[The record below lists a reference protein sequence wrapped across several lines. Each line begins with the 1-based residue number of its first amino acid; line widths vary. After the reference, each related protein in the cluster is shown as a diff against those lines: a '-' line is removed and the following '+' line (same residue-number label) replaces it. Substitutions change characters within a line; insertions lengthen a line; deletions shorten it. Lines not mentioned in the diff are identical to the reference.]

1 MLNKIRTFA
10 TPLIAVLV
18 LVLMI
23 LWLAGAFESKI
34 APDEIKPARQNTG
47 ETIMLATTRLP
58 VYENVPATVRSKQS
72 SDVAA
77 RILATISAI
86 HVKAGDSVK
95 QGDLLIELDN
105 RDLQA
110 NASQAR
116 ENVNAIKARLLQ
128 AKAQFNRAKSLYSKE
143 SMTKA
148 DMESAAAAYDSL
160 KAQLGSA
167 RQQLQAAVTA
177 LSYSRIKAAYPARVI
192 DRFAEPG
199 DMASPGMKLLTLYD
213 PQALRIEAHI
223 RESLAL
229 NLQIGQSLQ
238 THVAAVDKNILAT
251 IEEIVPA
258 ADPGARS
265 FLIKAKIEQQSQLM
279 PGMFARIR
287 IPAGETDQLLIPESA
302 IVQFGQLDVVWVL
315 EKDIPVRRFIR
326 LGKRYKDGQVAVISG
341 LSDGEKLLVKDQQ
354 RGL

>member
-34 APDEIKPARQNTG
+34 APGEIKPARQNTG
-47 ETIMLATTRLP
+47 ETLTLATTRLP
-58 VYENVPATVRSKQS
+58 SYENVPATVRSKQS
-72 SDVAA
+72 SDVAS

-95 QGDLLIELDN
+95 QGDLLIELDS

-110 NASQAR
+110 NAAQAR

-128 AKAQFNRAKSLYSKE
+128 AKSQFKRAKSLFSKE

-148 DMESAAAAYDSL
+148 DMEKAAAGYDSL
-160 KAQLGSA
+160 KAQLASA
-167 RQQLQAAVTA
+167 RQQQQAAGTA
-177 LSYSRIKAAYPARVI
+177 LSYSRIKAAYSARVI

-213 PQALRIEAHI
+213 PQALRIDAHI

-229 NLQIGQSLQ
+229 NLQIGQTLQ
-238 THVAAVDKNILAT
+238 AHIAAVDKTIPAT

-265 FLIKAKIEQQSQLM
+265 FLIKAKVEQQTQLL

-287 IPAGETDQLLIPESA
+287 IPAGETDQLLIPEST
-302 IVQFGQLDVVWVL
+302 IRQFGQLDVVWVL
-315 EKDIPVRRFIR
+315 ENDTPVRRFIR
-326 LGKRYKDGQVAVISG
+326 LGKRYEDGRVAVISG
-341 LSDGEKLLVKDQQ
+341 LSDGEKLLVKDQ
-354 RGL
+354 GV